1 MLHQDQ
7 FRELARSRKRAIAA
21 VSLAHWRSAL
31 AAHEERVSLRV
42 EKLQCIIRK
51 RAALHMFR
59 FNIVQNAAE
68 KRRDRRVAD
77 KIEEF
82 T

>member
-1 MLHQDQ
+1 M
-7 FRELARSRKRAIAA
+7 
-21 VSLAHWRSAL
+21 VSLEHWRSAL
-31 AAHEERVSLRV
+31 AVHEERVSLRV
-42 EKLQCIIRK
+42 EKLQSIIRK
-51 RAALHMFR
+51 RAVLHMFR

-68 KRRDRRVAD
+68 MRRDRRVAD